1 MVIIIVLVFRLLA
14 SQKEIT
20 DDGTKR
26 YEPKPESDQTEK
38 SNTTRKSLNR
48 TFLPPPPS
56 HLLEETIQ

>member
-1 MVIIIVLVFRLLA
+1 MVVIIALVFRLLA

-26 YEPKPESDQTEK
+26 YEPKPESDPTEK
-38 SNTTRKSLNR
+38 WNTRKSLDR

-56 HLLEETIQ
+56 HLLEETIK